1 MRRILSAPLLGL
13 ALSLLAGCGAAVAPS
28 PPAVPASADAFTRLA
43 AEHVRAQVRWMPELA
58 AIAQLP
64 LPQNR
69 LPAIAPQ
76 AVALR
81 LSTVRAA
88 AQQAAAL
95 PVATLSPAA
104 REGLALFLRDRQEE
118 LAGAIYAEEL
128 LPLSAPD
135 GGFALWA
142 TTALGRGEVLPETAA
157 DHEAWLQVLAQVPA
171 WVDAAIANIDQLE
184 ARSFVLAPEAWRSL
198 ATQVAQAAT
207 VELAPPAGAW
217 GSLPTASQQA
227 LAGRYQTLARE
238 QLQPALLRLKQRL
251 DLAASRAR
259 GTPVWADLPLGEA
272 WYAYRLRRATGLA
285 LTAQQWHDAA
295 LAEVARLEALQAGQV
310 PAQLRGDATGDVA
323 GDTAGDKPGAAAVG
337 PAASPATG
345 ATGAGGTGGANMT
358 AWSAVVREP
367 LPWVKVPAWQRLVP
381 RIGHRDGYGLYR
393 LRARAEVQPAALAEV
408 RDSLALL
415 VIDTGLHGL
424 GWNREQALAYLA
436 AHSRWQGAAALDR
449 LGAVL
454 ASSAWVA
461 APAAG
466 GLRLWQLR
474 QGVALQ
480 QGAAFDEAAFDRQLG
495 AWGPLPLDVLE
506 ARMRT
511 WAATSLNPPSDGAAP
526 AVAP

>member
-1 MRRILSAPLLGL
+1 
-13 ALSLLAGCGAAVAPS
+13 
-28 PPAVPASADAFTRLA
+28 
-43 AEHVRAQVRWMPELA
+43 
-58 AIAQLP
+58 
-64 LPQNR
+64 
-69 LPAIAPQ
+69 
-76 AVALR
+76 
-81 LSTVRAA
+81 
-88 AQQAAAL
+88 
-95 PVATLSPAA
+95 
-104 REGLALFLRDRQEE
+104 
-118 LAGAIYAEEL
+118 
-128 LPLSAPD
+128 
-135 GGFALWA
+135 
-142 TTALGRGEVLPETAA
+142 
-157 DHEAWLQVLAQVPA
+157 
-171 WVDAAIANIDQLE
+171 VDAAIANIDQLE
-184 ARSFVLAPEAWRSL
+184 ARGFALAPEAWRSL
-198 ATQVAQAAT
+198 GAQVAAAASA
-207 VELAPPAGAW
+207 ELAPPAGAW
-217 GSLPTASQQA
+217 GSLPAARQQE
-227 LAGRYQTLARE
+227 LSKRYQVVARE
-238 QLQPALLRLKQRL
+238 KLQPALLRLKQRL

-310 PAQLRGDATGDVA
+310 PAQVGGDATGDIA
-323 GDTAGDKPGAAAVG
+323 GDTAGDTPGVAAME
-337 PAASPATG
+337 PAASRAN
-345 ATGAGGTGGANMT
+345 GANMT

-367 LPWVKVPAWQRLVP
+367 LPWVQVPAWQRLVP

-506 ARMRT
+506 ARMRA
-511 WAATSLNPPSDGAAP
+511 WALASLNPPSDGVAPAAAP
-526 AVAP
+526 